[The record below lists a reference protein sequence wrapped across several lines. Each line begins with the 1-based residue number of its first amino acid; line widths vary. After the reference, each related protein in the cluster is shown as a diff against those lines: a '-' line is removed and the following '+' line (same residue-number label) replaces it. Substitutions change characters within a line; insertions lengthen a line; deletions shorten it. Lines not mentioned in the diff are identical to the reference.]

1 MYLTKRFYIALTAII
16 LVIGLGYLAPWC
28 FILGKG
34 LLVVFALAVVAE
46 IAMLYWG
53 KRIHTFRTCSD
64 RFSNGDDNDV
74 AIRLE
79 SSYAFPVRLEVIDEA
94 PVIFQRRDISYRVGM
109 KAREGKTLHYKLRPT
124 ERGTYSFGQIRVFAS
139 TLAGFTQRRYTLGAP
154 EEVKVYP
161 SYLMLRKYEFMAISD
176 TLTEQGIKRIRRV
189 GNHTEFEQI
198 KDYVA
203 GDDFRTINWK
213 ASARKHQLMVNVY
226 QDEKSQ
232 HIYNVID
239 SGRIMQ
245 QTFNGM
251 TLLDYAINAS
261 LVLSYIALKK
271 SDKAGILPFCEH
283 ADTILP
289 ADKRADQMHRIL
301 EMLYAHHTDF
311 GESDYSALCV
321 AVRRHISKRSL
332 LIIYT
337 NFDSPNAMQR
347 QLPYLRQLA
356 RKHCLLVVFF
366 KDMETADYV
375 KQKPQTVEDYYRQVI
390 AEKYLYEQRKIAS
403 TLTKNG
409 IHTLL
414 TAPEALSV
422 NVINKYLE
430 LKARNMV

>member
-1 MYLTKRFYIALTAII
+1 MYLTRRFYITFTAII
-16 LVIGLGYLAPWC
+16 LIIGLGYLFPWC
-28 FILGKG
+28 FTLGKG
-34 LLVVFALAVVAE
+34 LLVAFAVLIFTELV
-46 IAMLYWG
+46 MLYAG
-53 KRIHTFRTCSD
+53 KRMHAFRTCSD

-94 PVIFQRRDISYRVGM
+94 PTIFQRRDISYKLSLR
-109 KAREGKTLHYKLRPT
+109 KLEGKTLHYKLRPT
-124 ERGTYSFGQIRVFAS
+124 QRGMYDFGRIRVFVS
-139 TLAGFTQRRYTLGAP
+139 TVTGMIQRRYTLGQP
-154 EEVKVYP
+154 MVVKVYP
-161 SYLMLRKYEFMAISD
+161 SYLMLQKYEFMAISD
-176 TLTEQGIKRIRRV
+176 SLTEQGVKRVRRV

-213 ASARKHQLMVNVY
+213 ASARRHQLMVNVY

-271 SDKAGILPFCEH
+271 SDKAGILPFCEN
-283 ADTILP
+283 ANTILP
-289 ADKRADQMHRIL
+289 ADKRGDQMHRIL

-311 GESDYSALCV
+311 GETDYSALCV

-337 NFDSPNAMQR
+337 NFDSPNAMER

-356 RKHCLLVVFF
+356 RQHCLLVVFF
-366 KDMETADYV
+366 NDMETSDYV
-375 KQKPQTVEDYYRQVI
+375 KVKPTSVEDYYRQVI

-403 TLTKNG
+403 TLIKNG

-430 LKARNMV
+430 LKTRNVI

>member
-1 MYLTKRFYIALTAII
+1 MYLTRRFYIALTVVI
-16 LVIGLGYLAPWC
+16 LVIASGHYLPWC
-28 FILGKG
+28 FTFGKV
-34 LLVVFALAVVAE
+34 LLVVLALVLVAE
-46 IAMLYWG
+46 TVMLCWG
-53 KRIHTFRTCSD
+53 KRIHAFRTCSD

-79 SSYAFPVRLEVIDEA
+79 SSYAFPVNLEVIDEA
-94 PVIFQRRDISYRVGM
+94 PVVFQRRDIAYKVPM
-109 KAREGKTLHYKLRPT
+109 KKRDGKTLHYKLRPT
-124 ERGTYSFGQIRVFAS
+124 ERGMYDFGRIRVFAS
-139 TLAGFTQRRYTLGAP
+139 TPGGLIQRRYTLGQP
-154 EEVKVYP
+154 LVVKVYP
-161 SYLMLRKYEFMAISD
+161 SYLMLQKYEFMAISD
-176 TLTEQGIKRIRRV
+176 SLTEHGIKRIRRV

-213 ASARKHQLMVNVY
+213 ASARRHQLMVNVY

-271 SDKAGILPFCEH
+271 QDKAGILPFCEN
-283 ADTILP
+283 ANTILP

-301 EMLYAHHTDF
+301 ELLYAHHTDF

-337 NFDSPNAMQR
+337 NFDSPNAMER
-347 QLPYLRQLA
+347 QLPYLRQLS
-356 RKHCLLVVFF
+356 RQHCLLVVFF
-366 KDMETADYV
+366 KDMETSDYINL
-375 KQKPQTVEDYYRQVI
+375 KPGTVEDYYRQVI

-403 TLTKNG
+403 TLIKNG

-414 TAPEALSV
+414 TSPDALSV

-430 LKARNMV
+430 LKTRNLI

>member
-1 MYLTKRFYIALTAII
+1 MYLTRRFYITLTAII
-16 LVIGLGYLAPWC
+16 LIIAMGYYFSWC
-28 FILGKG
+28 FTLGKV
-34 LLVVFALAVVAE
+34 LLCVFALLVITELV
-46 IAMLYWG
+46 MLYAG
-53 KRIHTFRTCSD
+53 KRMHAFRTASE

-94 PVIFQRRDISYRVGM
+94 PVIFQRRNISYKVSLR
-109 KAREGKTLHYKLRPT
+109 KREGKTLHYKLRPT
-124 ERGTYSFGQIRVFAS
+124 KRGMYDFGRIRVFVS
-139 TLAGFTQRRYTLGAP
+139 TVMGMIQRRYTMGDPLV
-154 EEVKVYP
+154 VKVYP
-161 SYLMLRKYEFMAISD
+161 SYLMLQKYEFMAISD
-176 TLTEQGIKRIRRV
+176 SLTEHGIKRIRRV

-213 ASARKHQLMVNVY
+213 ASARRHQLMVNVY

-232 HIYNVID
+232 NIYNVID

-271 SDKAGILPFCEH
+271 SDKAGILPFCEN
-283 ADTILP
+283 ANTILP
-289 ADKRADQMHRIL
+289 ADKRGDQMHRIL
-301 EMLYAHHTDF
+301 ELLYAHHTDF
-311 GESDYSALCV
+311 GETDYSALCV
-321 AVRRHISKRSL
+321 TVRRHISKRSL

-337 NFDSPNAMQR
+337 NFDSPNAMER
-347 QLPYLRQLA
+347 QLPYLRQLV
-356 RKHCLLVVFF
+356 RQHCVLVVFF

-375 KQKPQTVEDYYRQVI
+375 KLHPKTVEDYYRQVI

-403 TLTKNG
+403 TLIKNG

-414 TAPEALSV
+414 TSPEALSV

-430 LKARNMV
+430 LKTRNLI